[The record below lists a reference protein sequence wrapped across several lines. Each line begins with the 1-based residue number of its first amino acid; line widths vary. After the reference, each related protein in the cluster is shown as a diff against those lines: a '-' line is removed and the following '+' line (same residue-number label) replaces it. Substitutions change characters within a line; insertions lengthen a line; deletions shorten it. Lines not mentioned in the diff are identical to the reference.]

1 MHDVNT
7 IYSESLNE
15 FTKEQED
22 FLNQIDPKRWV
33 AAHKQVSKMMF
44 NILIEAKKEQEKREA
59 CFRKRNLP
67 KLLVYR

>member
-22 FLNQIDPKRWV
+22 FLNQIDPKR
-33 AAHKQVSKMMF
+33 
-44 NILIEAKKEQEKREA
+44 
-59 CFRKRNLP
+59 
-67 KLLVYR
+67 